1 MERYR
6 YTYIYYICMYIYN
19 IYIYI
24 YGIYMVYIYGGI
36 HGIHH
41 LKIEGLF
48 EVAIKGYPEWN

>member
-1 MERYR
+1 MV
-6 YTYIYYICMYIYN
+6 YIWYI
-19 IYIYI
+19 
-24 YGIYMVYIYGGI
+24 YIYGGI